1 VCVYIHNRFRPPSV
15 PRLQSLC
22 RYQIVDLEKRQ
33 YSSAANYMTTS
44 NDILEKIAAI
54 YIYIYIHVEEKQKEK
69 EQARD
74 KSKNFFKGFSTWEE
88 MM

>member
-1 VCVYIHNRFRPPSV
+1 
-15 PRLQSLC
+15 
-22 RYQIVDLEKRQ
+22 
-33 YSSAANYMTTS
+33 MTTS

-54 YIYIYIHVEEKQKEK
+54 YIYIYIHVEEKQKET
-69 EQARD
+69 EQARA

>member
-1 VCVYIHNRFRPPSV
+1 
-15 PRLQSLC
+15 
-22 RYQIVDLEKRQ
+22 
-33 YSSAANYMTTS
+33 MTTS

-54 YIYIYIHVEEKQKEK
+54 YIYIYIHVEEKLKEK
-69 EQARD
+69 EQARA

>member
-1 VCVYIHNRFRPPSV
+1 
-15 PRLQSLC
+15 
-22 RYQIVDLEKRQ
+22 
-33 YSSAANYMTTS
+33 MTTS

-69 EQARD
+69 EQARA